1 MAQPTAV
8 NAGYCL
14 WSFHL
19 KHHTVG
25 MRVVAGTLKGRNL
38 ESPKDT
44 RIRPTSDRVRE
55 ATFNA
60 LYSINAIENERV
72 LDLFAGSG
80 ALGIEAL
87 SRGSTHAVFVEKS
100 SVNAQLVKRNIEKC
114 GLSNQTEVHVADGMT
129 WLAKNSGPWDLALLD
144 PPYDFEDWENL
155 FQILDAQVVVI
166 ESNREINPGIGW
178 HVQRSRQ
185 YGATVVLLVIRDQKE
200 K

>member
-1 MAQPTAV
+1 MTQPTAV
-8 NAGYCL
+8 NADYCL

-87 SRGSTHAVFVEKS
+87 YWGAPHAVFVEKS
-100 SVNAQLVKRNIEKC
+100 LVKTPRVKRNK
-114 GLSNQTEVHVADGMT
+114 GVGGAANQTEVHVADGMT

>member
-1 MAQPTAV
+1 
-8 NAGYCL
+8 
-14 WSFHL
+14 
-19 KHHTVG
+19 

-44 RIRPTSDRVRE
+44 GIRPTSDRVRE

-60 LYSINAIENERV
+60 LYSINAVENERV

-129 WLAKNSGPWDLALLD
+129 WLANNSGPWDLVLLD

-155 FQILDAQVVVI
+155 FQILDAEVVVI

>member
-1 MAQPTAV
+1 
-8 NAGYCL
+8 
-14 WSFHL
+14 
-19 KHHTVG
+19 

-114 GLSNQTEVHVADGMT
+114 GLSNQTEGHVADGMT
-129 WLAKNSGPWDLALLD
+129 WRAKNSGP
-144 PPYDFEDWENL
+144 
-155 FQILDAQVVVI
+155 
-166 ESNREINPGIGW
+166 
-178 HVQRSRQ
+178 
-185 YGATVVLLVIRDQKE
+185 
-200 K
+200 